1 MSYISRKEELYKN
14 QIIPQT
20 MEDDFVAFWQGEVE
34 AMRNVP
40 LVVKRKE
47 LDLPYKTFKAYEIAF
62 NAHDGVEVTAY
73 FCVPNTYR
81 GEKLPC
87 VSVYHGGGGA
97 YGVLPDFVATG
108 VCTFCMDCRSQGG
121 KTIDHSD
128 YDYMDDYHG
137 GLMSHGLLD
146 KRGFY
151 MKNIY
156 LDAVRAV
163 DVIAT
168 LPEVDAERIVA
179 HGQSQGGALTI
190 VAAALSGKIKKAY
203 PSVPSYACLD
213 RRVENASGVFKTVN
227 VYLSAHPLDEYAVI
241 LDKVCS
247 VKMDELKDLT
257 PLQNQDLTMGGI
269 VVSVREMYTKK
280 GNPCGR
286 YTLEDYSGSY
296 TFSLYD
302 EAYIKYAPLLKQN
315 VYVFI
320 TRDHMIHQ
328 ENHTQKL

>member
-227 VYLSAHPLDEYAVI
+227 VYLSAHPSETDRVMSMLSYFDVNNMVS
-241 LDKVCS
+241 LLSVPTDFFLGMSDPVCLPS
-247 VKMDELKDLT
+247 FV
-257 PLQNQDLTMGGI
+257 
-269 VVSVREMYTKK
+269 Y
-280 GNPCGR
+280 
-286 YTLEDYSGSY
+286 
-296 TFSLYD
+296 SLYAHTNAQKKITMSPFTGHTISR
-302 EAYIKYAPLLKQN
+302 EYKLELL
-315 VYVFI
+315 
-320 TRDHMIHQ
+320 R
-328 ENHTQKL
+328 ELSEL